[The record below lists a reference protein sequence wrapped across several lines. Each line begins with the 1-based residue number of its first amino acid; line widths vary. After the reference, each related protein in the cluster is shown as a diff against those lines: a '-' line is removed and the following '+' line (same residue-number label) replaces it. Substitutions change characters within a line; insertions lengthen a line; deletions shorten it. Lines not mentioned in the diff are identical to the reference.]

1 LASTNDFSLPFADD
15 PGITAILS
23 SADNFDYV
31 DRRTAML
38 SLTRVIRSVDV
49 GLATFQF
56 GVGDDRSERTRLMH
70 GLVSTSRFLPN
81 RGAADGTYSIGMAD
95 VELHPNV
102 SGDFVQPGVGLRA
115 HYEAA
120 SGDIEWQRAELSL
133 SGRKYFG
140 PVSLAA
146 HADGGLVL
154 GRDPPPQKLFEL
166 GGNEA
171 LPGYRYKE
179 FAGNRAALFRTFASY
194 RFDLWRRPVRAWRNL
209 TLPGLSPGIA
219 VSAQGGWTELSSSG
233 AKQAAIALGM
243 EDGRP
248 LSTPTDGM
256 RATIGAGITLFS
268 DLLHL
273 GVARPVDRPA
283 PWRFVIGYGGAF

>member
-1 LASTNDFSLPFADD
+1 
-15 PGITAILS
+15 
-23 SADNFDYV
+23 
-31 DRRTAML
+31 
-38 SLTRVIRSVDV
+38 
-49 GLATFQF
+49 
-56 GVGDDRSERTRLMH
+56 
-70 GLVSTSRFLPN
+70 
-81 RGAADGTYSIGMAD
+81 MAD

-154 GRDPPPQKLFEL
+154 GRAPPPQKLFEL
-166 GGNEA
+166 GGQR
-171 LPGYRYKE
+171 GV
-179 FAGNRAALFRTFASY
+179 AGLSSTRSSPATAPRCFRTFASY
-194 RFDLWRRPVRAWRNL
+194 RFDIWRRPVDESGEISCF
-209 TLPGLSPGIA
+209 PGLSPGFA

-233 AKQAAIALGM
+233 AKRPPLRLVS
-243 EDGRP
+243 ETVVP
-248 LSTPTDGM
+248 LSTPTDGV

-283 PWRFVIGYGGAF
+283 PWKFVVGYGGRRFRENPDLEFSNKADFRLEMNAASLLDRLSGRSRSTREHPSPSRGQG